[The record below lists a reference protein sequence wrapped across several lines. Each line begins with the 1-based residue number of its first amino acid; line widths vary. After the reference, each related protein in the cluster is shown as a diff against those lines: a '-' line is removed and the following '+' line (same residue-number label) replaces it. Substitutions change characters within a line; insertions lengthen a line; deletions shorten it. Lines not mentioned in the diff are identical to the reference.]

1 MSKKSQL
8 FSRIALDWS
17 DPEQVLKVIE
27 NRKRRARPK
36 PEANFVAPSTPIHK
50 QLAEIWIEVLGI
62 ERVGIHDNFF
72 KLGGDSLLATQV
84 VSRIRGLFRVEL
96 PLRSSFEL
104 PTVAGLA
111 ERIERHL
118 EASGE
123 ETTGQIEPN
132 GKIGEMPTKT
142 VRKSKRDLYRV
153 KLIGQDQLSVP
164 ENVKKLL

>member
-1 MSKKSQL
+1 MSEKSQL

-17 DPEQVLKVIE
+17 DPEQLLKVIE
-27 NRKRRARPK
+27 NRKRRARPEL
-36 PEANFVAPSTPIHK
+36 EANFVEPSDPIHK
-50 QLAEIWIEVLGI
+50 QLAAIWIEVLGI
-62 ERVGIHDNFF
+62 ERAAIHHNFY

-84 VSRIRGLFRVEL
+84 VSRIRELFPVEL

-111 ERIERHL
+111 ESIERHL

-123 ETTGQIEPN
+123 ETTG
-132 GKIGEMPTKT
+132 KI
-142 VRKSKRDLYRV
+142 VRQAKRDLYRA